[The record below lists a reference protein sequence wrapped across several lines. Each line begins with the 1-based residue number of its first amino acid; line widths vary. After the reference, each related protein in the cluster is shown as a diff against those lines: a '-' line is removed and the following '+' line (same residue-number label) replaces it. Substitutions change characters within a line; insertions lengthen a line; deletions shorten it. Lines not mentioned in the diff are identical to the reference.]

1 MSSCSC
7 NPSSFNFILRKTPRG
22 EIQHR
27 WRWDVYLATG
37 ALADVSMVQSCID
50 SAFRLF
56 PPSPENPDVLEPSGD
71 DELQLPQPEPI
82 DVLVDVIIGC
92 LEKGTAFM
100 RAVGNRSFSLLS
112 GMVNYSTIDLILSV
126 SVPKKEFF
134 SIFIKIYSNW
144 NVGNLGNFLLT
155 RGKKVIRV
163 MLDIQKPA
171 AMMTSCPLL
180 GSRTVQVTRQT
191 MRDSG
196 TISQKPPR

>member
-1 MSSCSC
+1 
-7 NPSSFNFILRKTPRG
+7 
-22 EIQHR
+22 
-27 WRWDVYLATG
+27 
-37 ALADVSMVQSCID
+37 MVQSCID

-56 PPSPENPDVLEPSGD
+56 HPSPETPDVLEPFGD
-71 DELQLPQPEPI
+71 DELQQPQPEPI

-100 RAVGNRSFSLLS
+100 RAVGNRCFSLLS
-112 GMVNYSTIDLILSV
+112 GVVNHSTIDLILSV
-126 SVPKKEFF
+126 SLSEKEFF
-134 SIFIKIYSNW
+134 SIFNTIYSNW

-163 MLDIQKPA
+163 TMGIRKPA

-180 GSRTVQVTRQT
+180 GLRTVQATRQT

-196 TISQKPPR
+196 ATSRKSFR